1 MNNVEQK
8 ILAYGAELN
17 PDSGQREKLRR
28 LVVRYEDV
36 DQLIDLAD
44 KEGLT
49 CLFYKNFEK
58 SGLLERLSPQKRER
72 LQTTYYQTVG
82 FNLNLIHEL
91 KEILQLVNHKNIRV
105 VLLQG
110 MDLIQQVYKD
120 IGLRPM
126 IDIDLW
132 VLQKDFA
139 GFIKILSNRGYQR
152 DPVYPNTFRKGSTTF
167 DLHTHILWADRI
179 RACRFLLNK
188 DEEHFYQR
196 ARLIDFQGQEAF
208 CLDPYDQV
216 LYLSLHVLKHYVN
229 RLIWLVDIKGLV
241 ENWNGYEWKALINR
255 AKDLGQEKPLSY
267 IFLLLVNLLDF
278 QLPTAA
284 KQLADRKRPRVLEKR
299 ILRERIRGESLPF
312 WAPVFLVSS
321 EKGLY
326 KRFAFI
332 FESLFP
338 RLEIMRQIFP
348 DSMDRGL
355 WQLYFMRV
363 LEVLKRMVK
372 RRGWKGE

>member
-1 MNNVEQK
+1 MNNIEQK

-28 LVVRYEDV
+28 LVSRYEDV
-36 DQLIDLAD
+36 DQLIDLAN

-58 SGLLERLSPQKRER
+58 SGLLKTLSPQQRER
-72 LQTTYYQTVG
+72 LQSTYYQTAG
-82 FNLNLIHEL
+82 FNLKLIHEL
-91 KEILQLVNHKNIRV
+91 KEILQILNQQNIRV

-110 MDLIQQVYKD
+110 MDLIQQIYED

-132 VLQKDFA
+132 VLPKDYS
-139 GFIKILSNRGYQR
+139 GFIAILARRGYQK
-152 DPVYPNTFRKGSTTF
+152 DPIYPNTFRKGPTTF

-179 RACRFLLNK
+179 RACKFLLNK
-188 DEEHFYQR
+188 DEEDIYQC
-196 ARLIDFQGQEAF
+196 ARLIDLEGQAAL
-208 CLDPYDQV
+208 CLSPYDQV
-216 LYLSLHVLKHYVN
+216 LYLSLHALKHYLN
-229 RLIWLVDIKGLV
+229 RLIWLADIKGLV
-241 ENWNGYEWKALINR
+241 ENWKRSDWEALMDR
-255 AKDLGQEKPLSY
+255 AKELGQEKTLCY
-267 IFLLLVNLLDF
+267 IFFLLTNCFDF

-284 KQLADRKRPRVLEKR
+284 KRLMDRKRLHVLEKR
-299 ILRERIRGESLPF
+299 ILKARVIGESLPF

-321 EKGLY
+321 GKGLH

-338 RLEIMRQIFP
+338 RPEIMRQIFP
-348 DSMDRGL
+348 DSKDHKL
-355 WQLYFMRV
+355 WQLYLSRI
-363 LEVLKRMVK
+363 LEVLSRLVK
-372 RRGWKGE
+372 VGAGKEE